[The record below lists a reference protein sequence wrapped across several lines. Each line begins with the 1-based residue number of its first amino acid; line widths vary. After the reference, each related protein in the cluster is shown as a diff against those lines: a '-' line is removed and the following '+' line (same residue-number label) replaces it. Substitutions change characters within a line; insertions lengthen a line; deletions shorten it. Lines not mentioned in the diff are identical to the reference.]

1 MRNAYL
7 RNVVLSALLISGFN
21 VHIAQAAIKLG
32 AYYGKWGSTATY
44 AAGDVVVFNNNTY
57 LSLIAGNKSKNPA
70 KAINAWQVLGGG
82 AAGPQGVAGP
92 QGIQGVVGP
101 AGPAGATGS
110 KGATGPRGPAGLPQ
124 AGNVAGEMQY
134 WDGTQWQLVAPP
146 SPLPVAPAMAT
157 LHFCMGVPTWVANCV
172 PVNTHVYHI
181 GDKGPAGGIV
191 FYLSDKTGLHG
202 LEAAP
207 ADVPGEKDSNGNIGF
222 TWGCWGWA
230 NNDWTGTT
238 VGSTGKA
245 IGTGAANTAAIIAT
259 CGSSGGLGNGNP
271 DGLGTAINAAA
282 AAEAYTLNGFTD
294 WYLPSKDELYL
305 LYKQKSVVGGFAIAI
320 DVYWSSTEY
329 GAGDAWGQYFY
340 DGNQDNYFKSSP
352 LPVRAVRAF

>member
-21 VHIAQAAIKLG
+21 VHIAQAAIKLE
-32 AYYGKWGSTATY
+32 AYYGKWVLTATY

-172 PVNTHVYHI
+172 PLNTHVYHI

-207 ADVPGEKDSNGNIGF
+207 TDIILGAQY
-222 TWGCWGWA
+222 TWGCFNY
-230 NNDWTGTT
+230 NNGSYINTT
-238 VGSTGKA
+238 VGITGTA
-245 IGTGAANTAAIIAT
+245 VGTGAANTAAIIAT
-259 CGSSGGLGNGNP
+259 CGSSGGAASGNGI
-271 DGLGTAINAAA
+271 GINAAA
-282 AAEAYTLNGFTD
+282 AAEAYTGYQLKTGQMLGLTVRPEPVEGCTVKPLMVRQAHHERLN
-294 WYLPSKDELYL
+294 LNLSR
-305 LYKQKSVVGGFAIAI
+305 
-320 DVYWSSTEY
+320 
-329 GAGDAWGQYFY
+329 
-340 DGNQDNYFKSSP
+340 FK
-352 LPVRAVRAF
+352 

>member
-21 VHIAQAAIKLG
+21 VQIAQAAIKLG

-172 PVNTHVYHI
+172 PLNTHVYHI

-191 FYLSDKTGLHG
+191 FALSDSKGLHG
-202 LEAAP
+202 VEAAP
-207 ADVPGEKDSNGNIGF
+207 ADINNGAGF
-222 TWGCWGWA
+222 TWGCWSDSVNGFRW
-230 NNDWTGTT
+230 TT
-238 VGSTGKA
+238 VGNTGLYS
-245 IGTGAANTAAIIAT
+245 GAANTANIIAA
-259 CGSSGGLGNGNP
+259 CGSSGGAASGNP
-271 DGLGTAINAAA
+271 YGVGTATNAAA
-282 AAEAYTLNGFTD
+282 AAKAYTLNGFTD
-294 WYLPSKDELYL
+294 WYLPSKNELDLLYL
-305 LYKQKSVVGGFAIAI
+305 QQSFVGGFANN
-320 DVYWSSTEY
+320 DYWSSSEY
-329 GAGDAWGQYFY
+329 GATDAWPQPFGS
-340 DGNQDNYFKSSP
+340 GNQSNGLKNNA
-352 LPVRAVRAF
+352 LPVRAVRTF